1 MDKIITIGLVCVI
14 AICGWSGYKKGMI
27 MGIGGI
33 LAIIISIYGAGL
45 LSTAFSHEVIPALKP
60 FVSGYLDSQI
70 TTAVYTQLD
79 IPLEDEED
87 TEESQKDVDL
97 AEALTQ
103 EEADAQQSNAEAEL
117 RSSVND
123 LMEQNPSIV
132 HDVIVGTMEGVGIF
146 KKTAERLADDVEDYA
161 VDNSVTTQA
170 ALSEVVCE
178 TVSFVIG
185 YIIAFILIIIL
196 LTVLGNIPNFS
207 FRLPNLDVINDTA
220 GAVLGIVTGVLFCYF
235 ITWVM
240 TFTGIIIDESKVMDS
255 GLASL
260 FINTNVITSYLN
272 M

>member
-14 AICGWSGYKKGMI
+14 ALCGWSGYKKGMI
-27 MGIGGI
+27 MGIGGVI
-33 LAIIISIYGAGL
+33 AIIISIYGAGL

-70 TTAVYTQLD
+70 TKAVYTQLG
-79 IPLEDEED
+79 IPLEDEE
-87 TEESQKDVDL
+87 EESQEDVDL
-97 AEALTQ
+97 AAALTQ
-103 EEADAQQSNAEAEL
+103 EEAEAKGLDAEAEA
-117 RSSVND
+117 RASVND
-123 LMEQNPSIV
+123 LMEQNPEII

-146 KKTAERLADDVEDYA
+146 KKTSERLADDVEDYA
-161 VDNSVTTQA
+161 VDNSVTTQT

-240 TFTGIIIDESKVMDS
+240 TFTGIILEESKVMDS